1 MIGFIQGTVLFCDG
15 VELIAKTQSGV
26 GYQIFCNKIFSEGAS
41 IELFISH
48 IVKETSEDL
57 YGFSTLLEKK
67 FFELLLS
74 VKGVGPKSAHSLLSS
89 LNVEELIFAVKSED
103 KKKLSSAQGI
113 GTKAAA
119 QIILDLQN
127 KIDRIQMYTVGYSYV
142 PKNLLIEQKNTDHSG
157 LIENDYTVNNSE
169 IYNEAI
175 LACTELGFSE
185 KKIIPMARK
194 ILESNNISK
203 AEQLVHLVLKEL

>member
-1 MIGFIQGTVLFCDG
+1 M
-15 VELIAKTQSGV
+15 
-26 GYQIFCNKIFSEGAS
+26 NK
-41 IELFISH
+41 
-48 IVKETSEDL
+48 
-57 YGFSTLLEKK
+57 
-67 FFELLLS
+67 
-74 VKGVGPKSAHSLLSS
+74 
-89 LNVEELIFAVKSED
+89 
-103 KKKLSSAQGI
+103 
-113 GTKAAA
+113 
-119 QIILDLQN
+119 
-127 KIDRIQMYTVGYSYV
+127 
-142 PKNLLIEQKNTDHSG
+142 KNTDHSG